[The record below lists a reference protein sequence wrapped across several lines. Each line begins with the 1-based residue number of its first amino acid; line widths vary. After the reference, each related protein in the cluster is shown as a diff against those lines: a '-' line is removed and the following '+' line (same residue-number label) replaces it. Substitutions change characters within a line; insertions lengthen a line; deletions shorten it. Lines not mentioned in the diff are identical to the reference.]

1 VTNELRFDEQVA
13 VITGAGG
20 GLGKQY
26 ALLLASRGARVA
38 VNDTGGSVTGGGSNT
53 EAAHAAAEEIR
64 QRGGQAVA
72 DTHSVTSPEGG
83 KAIIDAA
90 LRAWG
95 RVDIVINNAGIVG
108 DAPFEDM
115 TAERLEPL
123 LDVHVRGA
131 FNVTRPAWTV
141 MRERRYGRILNTC
154 SAAGILGA
162 ERMSNYGAAKTGLI
176 GFTRV
181 LAAEGIDH
189 NIKVNAIAP
198 IAHTRMLAHSVD
210 GATGQQAVEYDE
222 AAQAVLDNL
231 VGQYLQ
237 RLDPALVA
245 PVAAFLVHRECRV
258 SGEIYTVGAGHVARF
273 FIGRTRGFY
282 RPGLTVEDVR
292 DHLDEIRDEAGY
304 TVPRGPAD
312 EMTELF
318 ATTAPPNVDLLAQN
332 PMISPNMST
341 LDPAEGQQLNAV
353 PTPSGG
359 GTDRRQP
366 NGWMPAAANRTAD

>member
-1 VTNELRFDEQVA
+1 MTNELRFDGQVA
-13 VITGAGG
+13 VVTGAGG

-26 ALLLASRGARVA
+26 ALLLAARGARIV
-38 VNDTGGSVTGGGSNT
+38 VNDTGGSVAGDGSNI

-64 QRGGQAVA
+64 RQGGQAVA

-83 KAIIDAA
+83 QAIIDTA

-108 DAPFEDM
+108 DAPFEEM
-115 TAERLEPL
+115 TADRLNPL
-123 LDVHVRGA
+123 IDVHLKGA
-131 FNVTRPAWTV
+131 FYVTRLAWTV
-141 MRERRYGRILNTC
+141 MREQRYGRILNTC

-181 LAAEGIDH
+181 LAAEGAGH

-198 IAHTRMLAHSVD
+198 IAYTRMLAHSVD
-210 GATGQQAVEYDE
+210 GAGQQDDEEARAVFD
-222 AAQAVLDNL
+222 DL

-237 RLDPALVA
+237 KLDPALVA
-245 PVAAFLVHRECRV
+245 PVAAFLTHRECPV

-273 FIGRTRGFY
+273 FIGRTKGFY
-282 RPGLTVEDVR
+282 RPGLSVEDVR
-292 DHLDEIRDEAGY
+292 DHLHEIRDEAGY
-304 TVPRGPAD
+304 TVPGGPVD

-318 ATTAPPNVDLLAQN
+318 ATV
-332 PMISPNMST
+332 M
-341 LDPAEGQQLNAV
+341 
-353 PTPSGG
+353 
-359 GTDRRQP
+359 
-366 NGWMPAAANRTAD
+366 NGPD